1 MEKSA
6 GDVII
11 LYMCTK
17 NHNYM
22 MYGSWD
28 TECDRQNFFFI
39 LGYLWPFYPQQ
50 PKKIKNFWKMKKNAR
65 DIIILHMCTTNCYHI
80 MYGS

>member
-50 PKKIKNFWKMKKNAR
+50 PKKIK
-65 DIIILHMCTTNCYHI
+65 I
-80 MYGS
+80 